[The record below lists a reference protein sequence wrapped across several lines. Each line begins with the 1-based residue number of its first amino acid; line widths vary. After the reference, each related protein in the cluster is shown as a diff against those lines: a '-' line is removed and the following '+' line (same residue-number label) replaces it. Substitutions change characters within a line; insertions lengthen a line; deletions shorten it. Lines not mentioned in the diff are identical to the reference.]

1 MKKSESTSRKET
13 PEEELKRLRKENK
26 SLKASKATL
35 KASKEKLKA
44 EKKALKAELKKRR
57 HDDNLD
63 QRAERI
69 TFDAVPGHRYSLLV
83 IKLCILIYTR
93 TNCGLR
99 TVVKI
104 LEIFGE
110 VFEGKCGKVP
120 CYNTV
125 ENWMK
130 KLGLSVYENDRT
142 PCRGGKYA
150 VVVDESIFINSE
162 KLLLL
167 LGIPAHHKGEPVK
180 HEDVMV
186 VGMKVGKV
194 FNGDDIKREIDESAR
209 EAGSSPEYIV
219 NDQAHN
225 LTNGVAKSGIAQ
237 HIDISHAMGTILK
250 MVYGKQADFIAFTK
264 LLGEVRL
271 QYHLTDKA
279 FLLPPNMRT
288 IARFMNMSSWVD
300 WGQHLLHAY
309 SILPKEKQEAYSF
322 VPENKNLLDEL
333 AVAVDAVRHVEEIC
347 KTKGFNIATC
357 NECKHYII
365 RNVIGNANNR
375 RAMLGIRML
384 DYFKK
389 EEALLVDDV
398 QNDNIS
404 SDIIESDF
412 GIFKMKKSPN
422 KLYGITP
429 FVLLIPLYPKL
440 VNKSVTDTFNFKERL
455 VNVKLKDVDS
465 WATKNMSTN
474 WVTER
479 TKIFRKA
486 I

>member
-1 MKKSESTSRKET
+1 
-13 PEEELKRLRKENK
+13 
-26 SLKASKATL
+26 
-35 KASKEKLKA
+35 
-44 EKKALKAELKKRR
+44 
-57 HDDNLD
+57 
-63 QRAERI
+63 
-69 TFDAVPGHRYSLLV
+69 
-83 IKLCILIYTR
+83 
-93 TNCGLR
+93 
-99 TVVKI
+99 
-104 LEIFGE
+104 
-110 VFEGKCGKVP
+110 
-120 CYNTV
+120 
-125 ENWMK
+125 MK

-180 HEDVMV
+180 HEDVTV

-209 EAGSSPEYIV
+209 EAGSCPEYIV

-250 MVYGKQADFIAFTK
+250 KVYGKQADFVAFTK

-279 FLLPPNMRT
+279 YLLPPNMRT

-300 WGQHLLHAY
+300 WGQHMLHAY

-322 VPENKNLLDEL
+322 VPENKELLDEL
-333 AVAVDAVRHVEEIC
+333 VVAVDAVRHVEEIC
-347 KTKGFNIATC
+347 KTRGFNIATC
-357 NECKHYII
+357 NECKHFII

-455 VNVKLKDVDS
+455 VNVKLKDIDT
-465 WATKNMSTN
+465 WAAKNMSTN

>member
-1 MKKSESTSRKET
+1 
-13 PEEELKRLRKENK
+13 
-26 SLKASKATL
+26 
-35 KASKEKLKA
+35 
-44 EKKALKAELKKRR
+44 
-57 HDDNLD
+57 
-63 QRAERI
+63 
-69 TFDAVPGHRYSLLV
+69 
-83 IKLCILIYTR
+83 
-93 TNCGLR
+93 
-99 TVVKI
+99 
-104 LEIFGE
+104 
-110 VFEGKCGKVP
+110 
-120 CYNTV
+120 
-125 ENWMK
+125 MK

-167 LGIPAHHKGEPVK
+167 LGIPARHKGEPVK
-180 HEDVMV
+180 HEDVTV
-186 VGMKVGKV
+186 IGMKVSKA
-194 FNGDDIKREIDESAR
+194 FNGDDIKQEIE
-209 EAGSSPEYIV
+209 EAATKAGRNPEYII

-250 MVYGKQADFIAFTK
+250 KAYGKQADFVAFTK
-264 LLGEVRL
+264 ILGEVRL

-300 WGQHLLHAY
+300 WGRHMLHAY

-322 VPENKNLLDEL
+322 VPENKELLDEL
-333 AVAVDAVRHVEEIC
+333 VVAVDAVRHVEEIC

-357 NECKHYII
+357 NECKHFII

>member
-1 MKKSESTSRKET
+1 
-13 PEEELKRLRKENK
+13 
-26 SLKASKATL
+26 
-35 KASKEKLKA
+35 
-44 EKKALKAELKKRR
+44 
-57 HDDNLD
+57 
-63 QRAERI
+63 
-69 TFDAVPGHRYSLLV
+69 
-83 IKLCILIYTR
+83 
-93 TNCGLR
+93 
-99 TVVKI
+99 
-104 LEIFGE
+104 
-110 VFEGKCGKVP
+110 
-120 CYNTV
+120 
-125 ENWMK
+125 MK

-167 LGIPAHHKGEPVK
+167 LGIPAHHKGVPVK
-180 HEDVMV
+180 HEDVTV

-194 FNGDDIKREIDESAR
+194 FNGDDIKREIEESAK
-209 EAGSSPEYIV
+209 EAGSSPEYII

-250 MVYGKQADFIAFTK
+250 KVYGKQADFVAFTK

-300 WGQHLLHAY
+300 WGQHMLHAY

-322 VPENKNLLDEL
+322 VPENKELLDEL

-357 NECKHYII
+357 NECKQYII

-404 SDIIESDF
+404 SDIIESDY

-440 VNKSVTDTFNFKERL
+440 VNKSVSDTFNFKERL
-455 VNVKLKDVDS
+455 VNVKLKDIDT
-465 WATKNMSTN
+465 WAAKNMSTN

-486 I
+486 N

>member
-1 MKKSESTSRKET
+1 M
-13 PEEELKRLRKENK
+13 
-26 SLKASKATL
+26 
-35 KASKEKLKA
+35 
-44 EKKALKAELKKRR
+44 
-57 HDDNLD
+57 
-63 QRAERI
+63 
-69 TFDAVPGHRYSLLV
+69 
-83 IKLCILIYTR
+83 
-93 TNCGLR
+93 
-99 TVVKI
+99 
-104 LEIFGE
+104 
-110 VFEGKCGKVP
+110 
-120 CYNTV
+120 
-125 ENWMK
+125 
-130 KLGLSVYENDRT
+130 
-142 PCRGGKYA
+142 
-150 VVVDESIFINSE
+150 
-162 KLLLL
+162 
-167 LGIPAHHKGEPVK
+167 K
-180 HEDVMV
+180 HEDVTV

-194 FNGDDIKREIDESAR
+194 FNGDDIKREIDKSAR

-250 MVYGKQADFIAFTK
+250 KVYGKQADFIAFTK

-300 WGQHLLHAY
+300 WGQHMLHAY

-322 VPENKNLLDEL
+322 VPENKELLDEL
-333 AVAVDAVRHVEEIC
+333 VVAVDAVRHVEEIC
-347 KTKGFNIATC
+347 KTRGFNIATC
-357 NECKHYII
+357 NECKHFII

>member
-1 MKKSESTSRKET
+1 MESQDRVLPS
-13 PEEELKRLRKENK
+13 
-26 SLKASKATL
+26 TL
-35 KASKEKLKA
+35 
-44 EKKALKAELKKRR
+44 
-57 HDDNLD
+57 
-63 QRAERI
+63 
-69 TFDAVPGHRYSLLV
+69 
-83 IKLCILIYTR
+83 
-93 TNCGLR
+93 
-99 TVVKI
+99 
-104 LEIFGE
+104 
-110 VFEGKCGKVP
+110 
-120 CYNTV
+120 
-125 ENWMK
+125 
-130 KLGLSVYENDRT
+130 
-142 PCRGGKYA
+142 
-150 VVVDESIFINSE
+150 
-162 KLLLL
+162 
-167 LGIPAHHKGEPVK
+167 
-180 HEDVMV
+180 
-186 VGMKVGKV
+186 
-194 FNGDDIKREIDESAR
+194 
-209 EAGSSPEYIV
+209 
-219 NDQAHN
+219 
-225 LTNGVAKSGIAQ
+225 
-237 HIDISHAMGTILK
+237 DISHAMGTILK
-250 MVYGKQADFIAFTK
+250 KAYGKQADFVAFTK
-264 LLGEVRL
+264 ILGEVRL

-300 WGQHLLHAY
+300 WGQHMLHAY

-322 VPENKNLLDEL
+322 VPENKDLLDEL

>member
-1 MKKSESTSRKET
+1 M
-13 PEEELKRLRKENK
+13 
-26 SLKASKATL
+26 
-35 KASKEKLKA
+35 
-44 EKKALKAELKKRR
+44 
-57 HDDNLD
+57 
-63 QRAERI
+63 
-69 TFDAVPGHRYSLLV
+69 
-83 IKLCILIYTR
+83 
-93 TNCGLR
+93 
-99 TVVKI
+99 
-104 LEIFGE
+104 EIFGE

-180 HEDVMV
+180 HEDVTV

-250 MVYGKQADFIAFTK
+250 KVYGKQADFIAFTK

-300 WGQHLLHAY
+300 WGQHMLHAY

-322 VPENKNLLDEL
+322 VPENKILSYTRNHTL
-333 AVAVDAVRHVEEIC
+333 IC
-347 KTKGFNIATC
+347 VT
-357 NECKHYII
+357 
-365 RNVIGNANNR
+365 V
-375 RAMLGIRML
+375 
-384 DYFKK
+384 
-389 EEALLVDDV
+389 V
-398 QNDNIS
+398 
-404 SDIIESDF
+404 DF
-412 GIFKMKKSPN
+412 G
-422 KLYGITP
+422 L
-429 FVLLIPLYPKL
+429 
-440 VNKSVTDTFNFKERL
+440 
-455 VNVKLKDVDS
+455 
-465 WATKNMSTN
+465 
-474 WVTER
+474 
-479 TKIFRKA
+479 
-486 I
+486 

>member
-1 MKKSESTSRKET
+1 M
-13 PEEELKRLRKENK
+13 
-26 SLKASKATL
+26 
-35 KASKEKLKA
+35 
-44 EKKALKAELKKRR
+44 
-57 HDDNLD
+57 
-63 QRAERI
+63 
-69 TFDAVPGHRYSLLV
+69 
-83 IKLCILIYTR
+83 
-93 TNCGLR
+93 
-99 TVVKI
+99 VKI

-180 HEDVMV
+180 HEDVTV

-250 MVYGKQADFIAFTK
+250 KVYGKQADFIAFTK

-300 WGQHLLHAY
+300 WGQHMLHAY
-309 SILPKEKQEAYSF
+309 SILPKGRSKRHTPSF
-322 VPENKNLLDEL
+322 LRIKNCLMNLL
-333 AVAVDAVRHVEEIC
+333 
-347 KTKGFNIATC
+347 
-357 NECKHYII
+357 
-365 RNVIGNANNR
+365 
-375 RAMLGIRML
+375 
-384 DYFKK
+384 
-389 EEALLVDDV
+389 
-398 QNDNIS
+398 
-404 SDIIESDF
+404 
-412 GIFKMKKSPN
+412 
-422 KLYGITP
+422 
-429 FVLLIPLYPKL
+429 
-440 VNKSVTDTFNFKERL
+440 
-455 VNVKLKDVDS
+455 
-465 WATKNMSTN
+465 
-474 WVTER
+474 
-479 TKIFRKA
+479 
-486 I
+486 

>member
-1 MKKSESTSRKET
+1 MILNR
-13 PEEELKRLRKENK
+13 PRLN
-26 SLKASKATL
+26 S
-35 KASKEKLKA
+35 
-44 EKKALKAELKKRR
+44 KKRR
-57 HDDNLD
+57 HDGNLE
-63 QRAERI
+63 QRAEGI

-130 KLGLSVYENDRT
+130 KLWLFV
-142 PCRGGKYA
+142 
-150 VVVDESIFINSE
+150 
-162 KLLLL
+162 
-167 LGIPAHHKGEPVK
+167 
-180 HEDVMV
+180 
-186 VGMKVGKV
+186 
-194 FNGDDIKREIDESAR
+194 
-209 EAGSSPEYIV
+209 
-219 NDQAHN
+219 
-225 LTNGVAKSGIAQ
+225 
-237 HIDISHAMGTILK
+237 
-250 MVYGKQADFIAFTK
+250 
-264 LLGEVRL
+264 EVRL
-271 QYHLTDKA
+271 QYHLTDKT
-279 FLLPPNMRT
+279 FLLPLNMRT

-300 WGQHLLHAY
+300 WGQHMLHAY

-322 VPENKNLLDEL
+322 VPENKDLLDEL

-404 SDIIESDF
+404 SDIIESDY
-412 GIFKMKKSPN
+412 GIFKSKKSPN

-440 VNKSVTDTFNFKERL
+440 VNKSVTDTFTFKERL

>member
-1 MKKSESTSRKET
+1 
-13 PEEELKRLRKENK
+13 
-26 SLKASKATL
+26 
-35 KASKEKLKA
+35 
-44 EKKALKAELKKRR
+44 
-57 HDDNLD
+57 
-63 QRAERI
+63 
-69 TFDAVPGHRYSLLV
+69 
-83 IKLCILIYTR
+83 
-93 TNCGLR
+93 
-99 TVVKI
+99 
-104 LEIFGE
+104 
-110 VFEGKCGKVP
+110 
-120 CYNTV
+120 
-125 ENWMK
+125 MK

-167 LGIPAHHKGEPVK
+167 LGIPAHHKGAPVK
-180 HEDVMV
+180 HEDVTV

-250 MVYGKQADFIAFTK
+250 KVYGKQADFIAFTK

-300 WGQHLLHAY
+300 WGQHMLHAY

-322 VPENKNLLDEL
+322 VPENKELLDEL
-333 AVAVDAVRHVEEIC
+333 VVAVDAVRHVEEIC

-357 NECKHYII
+357 NECKHFII
-365 RNVIGNANNR
+365 RSVIGNANNR

>member
-1 MKKSESTSRKET
+1 M
-13 PEEELKRLRKENK
+13 
-26 SLKASKATL
+26 
-35 KASKEKLKA
+35 
-44 EKKALKAELKKRR
+44 
-57 HDDNLD
+57 
-63 QRAERI
+63 
-69 TFDAVPGHRYSLLV
+69 
-83 IKLCILIYTR
+83 
-93 TNCGLR
+93 
-99 TVVKI
+99 TV
-104 LEIFGE
+104 L
-110 VFEGKCGKVP
+110 
-120 CYNTV
+120 
-125 ENWMK
+125 
-130 KLGLSVYENDRT
+130 
-142 PCRGGKYA
+142 
-150 VVVDESIFINSE
+150 
-162 KLLLL
+162 
-167 LGIPAHHKGEPVK
+167 
-180 HEDVMV
+180 
-186 VGMKVGKV
+186 
-194 FNGDDIKREIDESAR
+194 
-209 EAGSSPEYIV
+209 
-219 NDQAHN
+219 
-225 LTNGVAKSGIAQ
+225 
-237 HIDISHAMGTILK
+237 HA
-250 MVYGKQADFIAFTK
+250 
-264 LLGEVRL
+264 GEVRL
-271 QYHLTDKA
+271 QYNLTDKA
-279 FLLPPNMRT
+279 FLLPPNMRA

-300 WGQHLLHAY
+300 WGQHMLHAY

-322 VPENKNLLDEL
+322 VPENKELLDEL

-404 SDIIESDF
+404 SDIIESDY
-412 GIFKMKKSPN
+412 GIFKSKKSPN

-455 VNVKLKDVDS
+455 VNVKLKDIDT
-465 WATKNMSTN
+465 WAAKNMSTN

>member
-1 MKKSESTSRKET
+1 
-13 PEEELKRLRKENK
+13 
-26 SLKASKATL
+26 
-35 KASKEKLKA
+35 
-44 EKKALKAELKKRR
+44 
-57 HDDNLD
+57 
-63 QRAERI
+63 
-69 TFDAVPGHRYSLLV
+69 
-83 IKLCILIYTR
+83 
-93 TNCGLR
+93 
-99 TVVKI
+99 
-104 LEIFGE
+104 
-110 VFEGKCGKVP
+110 
-120 CYNTV
+120 
-125 ENWMK
+125 
-130 KLGLSVYENDRT
+130 
-142 PCRGGKYA
+142 
-150 VVVDESIFINSE
+150 
-162 KLLLL
+162 
-167 LGIPAHHKGEPVK
+167 
-180 HEDVMV
+180 
-186 VGMKVGKV
+186 
-194 FNGDDIKREIDESAR
+194 
-209 EAGSSPEYIV
+209 
-219 NDQAHN
+219 
-225 LTNGVAKSGIAQ
+225 
-237 HIDISHAMGTILK
+237 
-250 MVYGKQADFIAFTK
+250 
-264 LLGEVRL
+264 
-271 QYHLTDKA
+271 
-279 FLLPPNMRT
+279 MRT

-300 WGQHLLHAY
+300 WGQHMLHAY

-322 VPENKNLLDEL
+322 VPENKDLLDEL

-412 GIFKMKKSPN
+412 GIFKSKKSPN

-455 VNVKLKDVDS
+455 VNVKLKDIDT
-465 WATKNMSTN
+465 WAAKNMSTN

-479 TKIFRKA
+479 TRIFRKT

>member
-1 MKKSESTSRKET
+1 
-13 PEEELKRLRKENK
+13 
-26 SLKASKATL
+26 
-35 KASKEKLKA
+35 
-44 EKKALKAELKKRR
+44 
-57 HDDNLD
+57 
-63 QRAERI
+63 
-69 TFDAVPGHRYSLLV
+69 
-83 IKLCILIYTR
+83 
-93 TNCGLR
+93 
-99 TVVKI
+99 
-104 LEIFGE
+104 
-110 VFEGKCGKVP
+110 
-120 CYNTV
+120 
-125 ENWMK
+125 MK

-142 PCRGGKYA
+142 PCKGGKYA

-167 LGIPAHHKGEPVK
+167 FGIPAHHKGEPVK
-180 HEDVMV
+180 HEDVTV

-194 FNGDDIKREIDESAR
+194 FNGDDIKREIDESAK
-209 EAGSSPEYIV
+209 EAGRSPEYII

-250 MVYGKQADFIAFTK
+250 KVYGKQADFVAFTK

-279 FLLPPNMRT
+279 FLLPPNMRS
-288 IARFMNMSSWVD
+288 IARFMNMSSWVG
-300 WGQHLLHAY
+300 WGQHMLHAY

-322 VPENKNLLDEL
+322 VPENKELLDEL
-333 AVAVDAVRHVEEIC
+333 AVAVDAIRHVEEVC

-357 NECKHYII
+357 NECKHYVI
-365 RNVIGNANNR
+365 RNVIGNANSR
-375 RAMLGIRML
+375 RAKLGIMML
-384 DYFKK
+384 DYFK
-389 EEALLVDDV
+389 EEEQLLVDDM

-404 SDIIESDF
+404 SDIIEFDF

-429 FVLLIPLYPKL
+429 FVLMIPLYPKL
-440 VNKSVTDTFNFKERL
+440 VNRSVTDTFNFKERL
-455 VNVKLKDVDS
+455 VNIKLKDIDT
-465 WATKNMSTN
+465 WASKNMSTN

>member
-1 MKKSESTSRKET
+1 MI
-13 PEEELKRLRKENK
+13 LNRLRLN
-26 SLKASKATL
+26 S
-35 KASKEKLKA
+35 
-44 EKKALKAELKKRR
+44 KKRR

-130 KLGLSVYENDRT
+130 KLWLFV
-142 PCRGGKYA
+142 
-150 VVVDESIFINSE
+150 
-162 KLLLL
+162 
-167 LGIPAHHKGEPVK
+167 
-180 HEDVMV
+180 
-186 VGMKVGKV
+186 
-194 FNGDDIKREIDESAR
+194 
-209 EAGSSPEYIV
+209 
-219 NDQAHN
+219 
-225 LTNGVAKSGIAQ
+225 
-237 HIDISHAMGTILK
+237 
-250 MVYGKQADFIAFTK
+250 
-264 LLGEVRL
+264 EVRL

-300 WGQHLLHAY
+300 WGQHMLHAY

-365 RNVIGNANNR
+365 RNVIGNVNNR

-404 SDIIESDF
+404 SDIIESDY
-412 GIFKMKKSPN
+412 GIFKSKKSPN

-455 VNVKLKDVDS
+455 VNVKLKDLDS

>member
-1 MKKSESTSRKET
+1 
-13 PEEELKRLRKENK
+13 
-26 SLKASKATL
+26 
-35 KASKEKLKA
+35 
-44 EKKALKAELKKRR
+44 
-57 HDDNLD
+57 
-63 QRAERI
+63 
-69 TFDAVPGHRYSLLV
+69 
-83 IKLCILIYTR
+83 
-93 TNCGLR
+93 
-99 TVVKI
+99 
-104 LEIFGE
+104 
-110 VFEGKCGKVP
+110 
-120 CYNTV
+120 
-125 ENWMK
+125 MK

-167 LGIPAHHKGEPVK
+167 LGIPAHHNGEPVK
-180 HEDVMV
+180 HEDVTV

-250 MVYGKQADFIAFTK
+250 KVYGKQADFIAFTK

-300 WGQHLLHAY
+300 WGQHMLHVY

-322 VPENKNLLDEL
+322 VPENKELLDEL
-333 AVAVDAVRHVEEIC
+333 VVAVDAVRHVEEIC

-357 NECKHYII
+357 NECKHFII

-440 VNKSVTDTFNFKERL
+440 VNKSVTDTFNFRERL